1 MPSHAPKPSFTAKIA
16 PCGCAHSMAKADG
29 DARGF
34 CAKRGILAME
44 GTTGKAPSI
53 FEMEGQSLKTQEK
66 CGACVLLDPLLDPF
80 GAKQTEKTRFISSRF

>member
-1 MPSHAPKPSFTAKIA
+1 MPSPAQKTSFTAKIA
-16 PCGCAHSMAKADG
+16 PCGCAHSTAKADG
-29 DARGF
+29 SARGF

-53 FEMEGQSLKTQEK
+53 FEMESQSLKTQEK

>member
-1 MPSHAPKPSFTAKIA
+1 MPSLAQKTSFTAKIA
-16 PCGCAHSMAKADG
+16 PCGFAHSTAKADG
-29 DARGF
+29 DAQGF
-34 CAKRGILAME
+34 CVKRGILAME